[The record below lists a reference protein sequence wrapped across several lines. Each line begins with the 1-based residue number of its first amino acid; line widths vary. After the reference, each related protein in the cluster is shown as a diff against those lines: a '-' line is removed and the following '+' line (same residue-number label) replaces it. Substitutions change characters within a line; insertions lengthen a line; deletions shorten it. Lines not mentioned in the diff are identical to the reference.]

1 MPKFDHLMYAVPDLE
16 SGMQQIFDLT
26 GVAPVVGGSHP
37 GVGTRNALLSFGEG
51 QYLEIIAPDPQQD
64 LAGTTGEML
73 AQHPESGIRA
83 WAVSTADLMAVRQTA
98 VAMQVASRDI
108 INMARTTPD
117 GIELAWQL
125 LFLNDAQWPFFI
137 DWQESPH
144 PSAAAPMGCSLVE
157 FVVSTPVPEEYRA
170 LMQALHIDVEVVAG
184 AAGFVA
190 TLQTPKGLIT
200 LPSWN

>member
-1 MPKFDHLMYAVPDLE
+1 
-16 SGMQQIFDLT
+16 
-26 GVAPVVGGSHP
+26 
-37 GVGTRNALLSFGEG
+37 
-51 QYLEIIAPDPQQD
+51 
-64 LAGTTGEML
+64 
-73 AQHPESGIRA
+73 
-83 WAVSTADLMAVRQTA
+83 MAVQQA
-98 VAMQVASRDI
+98 AEAMQGGSRDI

-144 PSAAAPMGCSLVE
+144 PSAAAPLGCSLVE
-157 FVVSTPVPEEYRA
+157 FVVSTPAPEEYRS

-184 AAGFVA
+184 EGGFVA

-200 LPSWN
+200 LPSWH